1 MPCRTLVFGAMGGK
15 TGLGAGTAAAGRTFC
30 VLKGR
35 QNALFGAGGAER
47 SIRTDLALS
56 EGTIRC
62 RIIDFF
68 GLPSSDS
75 AHFQYFVPKKLPE
88 VAL

>member
-1 MPCRTLVFGAMGGK
+1 MQ
-15 TGLGAGTAAAGRTFC
+15 LGAWTAAAGRTFC

-35 QNALFGAGGAER
+35 QNALFGAGRAER
-47 SIRTDLALS
+47 CNSTDLAVS

-75 AHFQYFVPKKLPE
+75 ALFQYFVPKKLPE

>member
-1 MPCRTLVFGAMGGK
+1 
-15 TGLGAGTAAAGRTFC
+15 
-30 VLKGR
+30 
-35 QNALFGAGGAER
+35 ER
-47 SIRTDLALS
+47 CNSTDLAVS

-88 VAL
+88 IAL